1 MNCIIKP
8 SALINNTDQPIIQEW
23 WVLLAMGAARV
34 ILQERL
40 DRGQLSILEPFY
52 QEQLNLVENR
62 TLTQLGNQ
70 RSSTLFTGNQ
80 NNQFGLNSA
89 LQGGAS

>member
-1 MNCIIKP
+1 
-8 SALINNTDQPIIQEW
+8 
-23 WVLLAMGAARV
+23 MGAARV

-40 DRGQLSILEPFY
+40 DRDQISILEPFY

-62 TLTQLGNQ
+62 TLTQLGSQ
-70 RSSTLFTGNQ
+70 RSSTLFTGTQ
-80 NNQFGLNSA
+80 NNQFGLYSA